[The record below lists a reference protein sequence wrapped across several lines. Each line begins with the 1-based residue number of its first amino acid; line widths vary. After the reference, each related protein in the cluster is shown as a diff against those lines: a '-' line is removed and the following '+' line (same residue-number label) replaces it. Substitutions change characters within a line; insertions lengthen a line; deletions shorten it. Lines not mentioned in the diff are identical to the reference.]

1 MSLLGSAIA
10 NVRGNIDK
18 QTQGKIDRVFS
29 MLDKKIGEL
38 SKARDL
44 FPAQVRLLQP
54 VHCCVFVGDIEIFVA
69 ASVHEVGGV
78 SVRQYEDWSGK
89 QLSMQQAIFLAKRD
103 LSFQNVFGF
112 KFIRSV
118 LDSDDAGKETEVA
131 RIATQYI
138 NEEIANLERLS
149 RIVRINP
156 IFHGRDFLINEQMVF
171 VLSPFAEPFDTI
183 YSDHIK
189 PLIEGIEGF
198 QCLRADSI
206 YDNRPVI
213 EDIWQYTN
221 EARIVISELTGRNP
235 NVFYE
240 TGIAHTIGKEVVLIT
255 QSMDEVPFD
264 LRHLR
269 CIVYE
274 YTPRGMN
281 LFEDNLKNTI
291 SNILARR
298 G

>member
-1 MSLLGSAIA
+1 MSLFGSGLV
-10 NVRGNIDK
+10 NVGGNIDN
-18 QTQGKIDRVFS
+18 QTMKKIDRVFS
-29 MLDKKIGEL
+29 MLDEKIGQF
-38 SKARDL
+38 SKARGL

-54 VHCCVFVGDIEIFVA
+54 VHCCVFVGDIEILVA
-69 ASVHEVGGV
+69 VAVHEVGGG
-78 SVRQYEDWSGK
+78 SIRQYKDWSGK
-89 QLSMQQAIFLAKRD
+89 QLNIQQAIFLVERD
-103 LSFQNVFGF
+103 LSFKNAFGL
-112 KFIRSV
+112 KFMRSV
-118 LDSDDAGKETEVA
+118 LDSDDAGKEAEVT
-131 RIATQYI
+131 RIATQYV

-156 IFHGRDFLINEQMVF
+156 IFHGRNFLINEQMVF

-189 PLIEGIEGF
+189 SLIEGIEGF

-213 EDIWQYTN
+213 EDIWRYTN

-274 YTPRGMN
+274 YTPRGMS

-298 G
+298 S

>member
-1 MSLLGSAIA
+1 MSLFGSGL
-10 NVRGNIDK
+10 VSVGGNIDN
-18 QTQGKIDRVFS
+18 QTREKIDRVFS

-38 SKARDL
+38 SRARGL

-54 VHCCVFVGDIEIFVA
+54 VHCCVFVGDIEILVA
-69 ASVHEVGGV
+69 VAVHEVGGG
-78 SVRQYEDWSGK
+78 SIRQYQDWSGK
-89 QLSMQQAIFLAKRD
+89 ELDIPQAIFLVERN
-103 LSFQNVFGF
+103 LSFKNAFGF
-112 KFIRSV
+112 KFMRSV
-118 LDSDDAGKETEVA
+118 LDSDEAGKEAEVT
-131 RIATQYI
+131 RIATQYV

-149 RIVRINP
+149 RIVKINP

-189 PLIEGIEGF
+189 PLIESIEGF

-213 EDIWQYTN
+213 EDIWRYTN

-274 YTPRGMN
+274 YTPRGMS

-298 G
+298 S

>member
-1 MSLLGSAIA
+1 MPLSSGIMISRSHVD
-10 NVRGNIDK
+10 N
-18 QTQGKIDRVFS
+18 QTVEKINRVFS
-29 MLDKKIGEL
+29 MLDEKIDKL
-38 SKARDL
+38 SKSMGL

-54 VHCCVFVGDIEIFVA
+54 LHCCVMVGDSEIFVA
-69 ASVHEVGGV
+69 ASAHEVGGMPI
-78 SVRQYEDWSGK
+78 RQYEDWSGK
-89 QLSMQQAIFLAKRD
+89 PMNIPQDIFLIDRE
-103 LSFQNVFGF
+103 LSLKNAFRFRF
-112 KFIRSV
+112 MRSV
-118 LDSDDAGKETEVA
+118 LDKDDAGKEAEITQ
-131 RIATQYI
+131 IAAQYV
-138 NEEIANLERLS
+138 NEEIANLERLR

-156 IFHGRDFLINEQMVF
+156 IFQGRDFLINERMVF

-183 YSDHIK
+183 YSDHVK

-198 QCLRADSI
+198 QCLRANSI

-213 EDIWQYTN
+213 EDIWRYTN

-264 LRHLR
+264 LKHLR

-274 YTPRGMN
+274 YTPRGMS
-281 LFEDNLKNTI
+281 LFEENLKNTVR
-291 SNILARR
+291 NIMARR
-298 G
+298 N

>member
-1 MSLLGSAIA
+1 MSLLGSSIA
-10 NVRGNIDK
+10 SVSGNIDK
-18 QTQGKIDRVFS
+18 QTKEKIDRVFS
-29 MLDKKIGEL
+29 MLDKKIDEL
-38 SKARDL
+38 SRARGL
-44 FPAQVRLLQP
+44 FPTQVRLLQP
-54 VHCCVFVGDIEIFVA
+54 THCCVFVGDIEIFVA
-69 ASVHEVGGV
+69 VSAHKLGEV
-78 SVRQYEDWSGK
+78 SARQYEDWSGK
-89 QLSMQQAIFLAKRD
+89 QLDIRQAIFLVRRD

-112 KFIRSV
+112 KFMRSV
-118 LDSDDAGKETEVA
+118 LDSDDVGKEAEVT
-131 RIATQYI
+131 RIATQHI
-138 NEEIANLERLS
+138 NEEIVHLERLS

-156 IFHGRDFLINEQMVF
+156 IFQGRDFLINERMVF
-171 VLSPFAEPFDTI
+171 VLSPFVEPFDTI

-206 YDNRPVI
+206 YDNRPVM
-213 EDIWQYTN
+213 EDIWRYTN
-221 EARIVISELTGRNP
+221 EARIVIAELTGRNP

-281 LFEDNLKNTI
+281 LFEDSLKNTI